1 MLQIETLSI
10 ILSKEQQCKSLNNL
24 ISILRAKRERYESFL
39 KSVDILSTIDNY
51 EILQVSDALSIKKF
65 KKGEKIITQGEQGD
79 VFYILEEGTA
89 FASKVFN
96 EQGRIYFF
104 IKKTVQKELRNIKK
118 VTILVSLR

>member
-1 MLQIETLSI
+1 
-10 ILSKEQQCKSLNNL
+10 LSKEQQCKSLNNL